1 MGAQPARLCH
11 SFYKARLLVAQAAGL
26 GEAGATVMR
35 SLLRIGTRGSA
46 LALWQAEWVKTR
58 LENLWLELQV
68 ELVPIKTSGD
78 KIQDTSLAQ
87 VGGKGLFV
95 KEIEEALLVGTID
108 LAVHSMKDLPGEL
121 PDGLTLSAVPERED
135 TRDLLITRHGETLDE
150 LPPGT
155 RVGTSSLRRQALL
168 LHLNPG
174 LSIETLRGNVDTRLR
189 KQREGVVDATVLA
202 VAGLKRLG
210 LMPEHGSILDEQ
222 VFLPAVG
229 QGALG
234 LETRVNDKAATLV
247 QPLHHQ
253 ATAVAVS
260 AERAFLRR
268 MGGSCRTPLA
278 AKGIV
283 TNGMVH
289 LNALVASP
297 DGRRVIRGEYD
308 GPTAAADQVGTAL
321 AETLLSRGG
330 KEILKA
336 LSAVSSQRSAGQ

>member
-1 MGAQPARLCH
+1 MPQ
-11 SFYKARLLVAQAAGL
+11 
-26 GEAGATVMR
+26 
-35 SLLRIGTRGSA
+35 LLRIGTRSST

-58 LENLWLELQV
+58 LENVWPKLRVQ
-68 ELVPIKTSGD
+68 LVPIKTSGD
-78 KIQDTSLAQ
+78 KIRDISLAQ

-95 KEIEEALLVGTID
+95 KEIEEALLAGAID
-108 LAVHSMKDLPGEL
+108 LAVHSMKDLPAEL

-135 TRDLLITRHGETLDE
+135 TRDVLITRHGETLDE

-155 RVGTSSLRRQALL
+155 RVGTSSSRRQALL

-174 LSIETLRGNVDTRLR
+174 LCIETLRGNVDTRLR
-189 KQREGVVDATVLA
+189 KQQEGVVDATVLA

-210 LMPEHGSILDEQ
+210 LTPEHAHILDEQ
-222 VFLPAVG
+222 AFLPAIG

-234 LETRVNDKAATLV
+234 IETRVNDAAATLV

-253 ATAVAVS
+253 ATAMAVS

-268 MGGSCRTPLA
+268 LGGSCRTPLA
-278 AKGIV
+278 AKGTV
-283 TNGMVH
+283 ANGTVH

-297 DGRRVIRGEYD
+297 DGRRVIRGEYE
-308 GPTAAADQVGTAL
+308 GPLAAADQVGTAL

-330 KEILKA
+330 KEILEE
-336 LSAVSSQRSAGQ
+336 LSAVSSQPLY